1 MTRNKRVRKY
11 SLALSYEFQEQQA
24 SPELCLLY
32 SIPLKEFL
40 NLPSEINVNTS
51 KERLDILK
59 IIKLFPA
66 QWGVFHEIKYC
77 VL

>member
-1 MTRNKRVRKY
+1 M
-11 SLALSYEFQEQQA
+11 SYEFQEQQA
-24 SPELCLLY
+24 SPEFCSLYPIPPKECLY
-32 SIPLKEFL
+32 
-40 NLPSEINVNTS
+40 LPSEIRVNTPFLQQNS

-66 QWGVFHEIKYC
+66 QLGVFHEIKYC